1 MRIDDET
8 RRRLGRAR
16 DELAETSASIR
27 LVARHAGFSA
37 FHFIRVF
44 EAAFGT
50 TPHQYRL
57 GVRIE
62 RARHELAFGRSVTE
76 TCFDL
81 GWSSIGTFSALFSR
95 HVGEAPSRYQRRL
108 RVYAQVPANLERR
121 LHPGCVTLMA
131 DLPPDAFRNFREA

>member
-1 MRIDDET
+1 MRIDDDT
-8 RRRLGRAR
+8 RRRLSRAR
-16 DELAETSASIR
+16 DELAEGSASIR
-27 LVARHAGFSA
+27 MVARHAGFSP

-44 EAAFGT
+44 EATFGK

-57 GVRIE
+57 GIRIE

-81 GWSSIGTFSALFSR
+81 GWSSLGSFSTLFAR

-108 RVYAQVPANLERR
+108 RVYAQVPADLERR
-121 LHPGCVTLMA
+121 LHPGCMTLMA
-131 DLPPDAFRNFREA
+131 HLPRDAFRNFREA